1 MEFLCLH
8 LYKMLQPILPD
19 LSNKIKTLAGT
30 SATPEPGGKAFENEL
45 EIIKHENKNI

>member
-1 MEFLCLH
+1 MSAPIFCVTF
-8 LYKMLQPILPD
+8 ILPD

-45 EIIKHENKNI
+45 EIIKHENNKI

>member
-1 MEFLCLH
+1 MFAPIVCVTL
-8 LYKMLQPILPD
+8 ILPD

-45 EIIKHENKNI
+45 EIIKHENNKI